1 MMLAKTTVD
10 SAHRTAPIIKVAA
23 TLLLI
28 AVPMAQAQ
36 TIDCKVTVAPDE
48 VAICRSADL
57 RTMDGEL
64 DRAYRAARVRWTSSM
79 SNSVR
84 VMQEEW
90 IKERRKCGADEECL
104 MNRMIEQIAALDKMR
119 PESPR
124 WILETGKSPK

>member
-1 MMLAKTTVD
+1 MMPTPPPAARSAAVMMLAKTTVD
-10 SAHRTAPIIKVAA
+10 SAHRTAPIIQVAA

-36 TIDCKVTVAPDE
+36 TIDCKVTVASDE

-90 IKERRKCGADEECL
+90 IKERRKCRPDE
-104 MNRMIEQIAALDKMR
+104 
-119 PESPR
+119 
-124 WILETGKSPK
+124 